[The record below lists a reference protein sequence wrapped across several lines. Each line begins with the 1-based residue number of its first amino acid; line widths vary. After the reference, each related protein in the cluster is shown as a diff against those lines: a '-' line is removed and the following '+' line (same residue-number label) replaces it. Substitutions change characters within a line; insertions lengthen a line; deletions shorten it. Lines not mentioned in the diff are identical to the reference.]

1 MSIQEERR
9 DLDNRIAHLL
19 AMVKFSLVYF
29 QLKTGVFLAGLKIA
43 EDTDIFSWVKKTRI
57 FLAGLKIAEDLDIFS
72 WVKIAEDFKK
82 SSNMAKIWQKMKKSL
97 VELALNPFFR

>member
-1 MSIQEERR
+1 
-9 DLDNRIAHLL
+9 
-19 AMVKFSLVYF
+19 MVKISLVYF

-72 WVKIAEDFKK
+72 WVEIAEDFI
-82 SSNMAKIWQKMKKSL
+82 KIIKYGK
-97 VELALNPFFR
+97 ELAKNEEEPC

>member
-43 EDTDIFSWVKKTRI
+43 ED
-57 FLAGLKIAEDLDIFS
+57 LDIFS
-72 WVKIAEDFKK
+72 WVEIAEDFI
-82 SSNMAKIWQKMKKSL
+82 KIIKIIKYGK
-97 VELALNPFFR
+97 ELAKNEEEPC